1 MLKNNLR
8 GKNVEQSSLPRVQ
21 WKDNSNAV
29 ELGFDFYLQLLE
41 RRLKGEEVS
50 LVQSLRGY
58 YRGELGIN
66 LRETQARGL
75 MHRASSV
82 FIDYV
87 KAVSGQDFTPGIQ
100 FWENRELDDFFKW
113 RGRFFKARSQ
123 AAVDIEADSGEAITE
138 EDERG
143 RIVERI
149 QSLTDERDSP
159 PQRQATVVNR
169 IIRDST
175 LSRFLK
181 LLYDFECQICR
192 FSFSLPSG
200 TKYAESH
207 HVKPLGSRHRG
218 LDVESNMLILCPNHH
233 AMMDYGVIAIHPQK
247 LVVMAIRDNVSD
259 SGKNLQVVRHTVNSE
274 FLEYHLS
281 NVFNRVL

>member
-1 MLKNNLR
+1 M
-8 GKNVEQSSLPRVQ
+8 EQSNLIRVQ
-21 WKDNSNAV
+21 WKENPNAV

-41 RRLKGEEVS
+41 RRLTGGEVS
-50 LVQSLRGY
+50 LVQNLRSY
-58 YRGELGIN
+58 YRDELGID

-100 FWENRELDDFFKW
+100 HWENRGLGDFFEW
-113 RGRFFKARSQ
+113 RDRFFKARNL
-123 AAVDIEADSGEAITE
+123 AAVDIEADNREAVTE
-138 EDERG
+138 VGERG
-143 RIVERI
+143 LILERM

-159 PQRQATVVNR
+159 PQRHATVVNR
-169 IIRDST
+169 IIRDSV

-192 FSFSLPSG
+192 FSFNLPSG

-207 HVKPLGSRHRG
+207 HVRPLGNRHEG
-218 LDVESNMLILCPNHH
+218 LDIESNMLILCPNHH

-247 LVVMAIRDNVSD
+247 LEVVTMRYNMPD
-259 SGKNLQVVRHTVNSE
+259 SGKNLQIVRHTVNSE